1 MTALKLRILF
11 DGAMIG
17 PGKAALLDGIAA
29 TGSIAAAGRQMQMSY
44 KRAWML
50 VEEMNAAFALPL
62 ALIDTTGWMTPV
74 FVAAVAYM
82 FLGLAE
88 VTEELSHP
96 FATSLNG
103 IALDAICRAAEISLA
118 PHLDEAPPSPLQ
130 PVNHY
135 LS

>member
-1 MTALKLRILF
+1 
-11 DGAMIG
+11 
-17 PGKAALLDGIAA
+17 
-29 TGSIAAAGRQMQMSY
+29 
-44 KRAWML
+44 
-50 VEEMNAAFALPL
+50 
-62 ALIDTTGWMTPV
+62 MTPV
-74 FVAAVAYM
+74 FVAVVAYM

-96 FATSLNG
+96 FGTSQNG

-118 PHLDEAPPSPLQ
+118 PHLGEEPPEPLL

>member
-1 MTALKLRILF
+1 
-11 DGAMIG
+11 
-17 PGKAALLDGIAA
+17 
-29 TGSIAAAGRQMQMSY
+29 
-44 KRAWML
+44 
-50 VEEMNAAFALPL
+50 
-62 ALIDTTGWMTPV
+62 MTPV
-74 FVAAVAYM
+74 FVAVVAYM

-118 PHLDEAPPSPLQ
+118 PHLDEVPPAPLQ
-130 PVNHY
+130 PVHHY